1 MSELHVRF
9 GEQLRK
15 VRLEKKLELA
25 DVASEL
31 RMSEEHI
38 AAVEA
43 GDATRVPGP
52 LFLQLFGRS
61 YASFLGV
68 DYADAMDNL
77 REELGEPSPPST
89 TSVQRDQKIE
99 ILAQPQPTRAGG
111 GTRIFLGVLVTVVVL
126 AGLSFVGYK
135 LLQQNK
141 DVVTQKERSGKE
153 AETEEFLLD
162 GETLS
167 TARPYESAFATDSID
182 GLTLSL
188 LARVPSS
195 ILLIT
200 DGDTAMN
207 GEMKIAQDY
216 QFDARQRLV
225 ISLGAP
231 EAVDI
236 RLNGQKAVL
245 LDSRTK
251 KVTNLELTLG
261 NYRWY
266 LTPDSMTQADSL
278 TPQDSVR
285 RDSLKRLDAA
295 SNRTKSSP
303 NTTGGNSGA
312 GF

>member
-38 AAVEA
+38 SAVEA

-61 YASFLGV
+61 YASFLGI
-68 DYADAMDNL
+68 DYTDAIDLL

-89 TSVQRDQKIE
+89 TSVQRDQKAE
-99 ILAQPQPTRAGG
+99 IVAQPQPTRAGG
-111 GTRIFLGVLVTVVVL
+111 GTRIIVGVLITVAVL
-126 AGLSFVGYK
+126 AGLAFVGYK

-141 DVVTQKERSGKE
+141 DAVTQKERPGRE
-153 AETEEFLLD
+153 AEADIFLE

-167 TARPYESAFATDSID
+167 TARPYESAFAADSID

-195 ILLIT
+195 ILLVT

-231 EAVDI
+231 EAVDV
-236 RLNGQKAVL
+236 RLNGQKASL

-251 KVTNLELTLG
+251 RVSNLEITLG

-266 LTPDSMTQADSL
+266 VIPDSVAQSDSL
-278 TPQDSVR
+278 TRAGNPL
-285 RDSLKRLDAA
+285 RDSLKKTDAV
-295 SNRTKSSP
+295 NGEKKPTG
-303 NTTGGNSGA
+303 TQGGNSGA
-312 GF
+312 GL